1 MSFFLS
7 FLFLIKIDL
16 ENLLEIFIY
25 KIEYNNLY
33 NRYLKYWLIY
43 FIYLLF
49 RKYFTQKFSVFQLY
63 LYLGNFKKVSFFAPF
78 KTNPQIWL
86 YFYFLFDH
94 CSLKDKTSYF
104 YKPNGKNFDD
114 DELPKRKASLSSSL
128 ESRRALKQVMSE
140 KSLLFSSTNNNS
152 FKCPSTIK
160 PSLDSSAASKNS
172 PNRHYHQ
179 YLLFKQP
186 SNNCLSI
193 YYY

>member
-1 MSFFLS
+1 M
-7 FLFLIKIDL
+7 
-16 ENLLEIFIY
+16 EIFDKFY
-25 KIEYNNLY
+25 
-33 NRYLKYWLIY
+33 YLILLKLI
-43 FIYLLF
+43 
-49 RKYFTQKFSVFQLY
+49 FT
-63 LYLGNFKKVSFFAPF
+63 
-78 KTNPQIWL
+78 IWL

-104 YKPNGKNFDD
+104 YKSSGRNFDD

-140 KSLLFSSTNNNS
+140 KSLFSSTNNNS

-160 PSLDSSAASKNS
+160 PSLDSAASKNS

-193 YYY
+193 WYY